1 MQYSISLIR
10 FTIVKPNSAWATP
23 DFDDSHWS
31 VAEFSEISQLARR
44 GPLYLRFEHDLG
56 WREINNSYFRARHSA
71 PFEIW
76 VNGAH
81 KLRSAE
87 SSRDWRDYTLDR
99 RRAERIGRN
108 VYAISIDFG
117 DETEPFFEIEH
128 VLGEWVEVEIRTAK
142 IAPVIPDKIRDATA
156 MRGPDGAFYLTGTT
170 GPDEFFGEYSP
181 RGWLIN
187 DGIQVFLSID
197 MKEWKSLGYVW
208 QFERDATWNRDFGTF
223 NGRGP
228 ARAVF
233 APKIHFIRGKWWIS
247 YCVNSHTGARS
258 FGVSLLYADAPDGP
272 YTDVSPSKPLDG
284 GFDANL
290 FEDDG
295 GEVWMIRNEC
305 FLARLNME
313 MDALAEAPR
322 EIAAANFPHIGFE
335 GASLFKYRNRYF
347 LSAAEWNIHADGSE
361 SYDCMIATADA
372 PDGPYENRYL
382 ALRFGGHNSFFTG
395 ENGSLYATVWAN
407 IGAYEQVSIIEME
420 LDDEGKLRPQ
430 LRACE

>member
-1 MQYSISLIR
+1 LQSSIARIR
-10 FTIVKPNSAWATP
+10 FTTTRPQSAWTTP
-23 DFDDSHWS
+23 AFDDSHWETC
-31 VAEFSEISQLARR
+31 EFSQIARLARR
-44 GPLYLRFEHDLG
+44 GPLFLRFERDLS
-56 WREINNSYFRARHSA
+56 WREINTSYFRARHSA

-76 VNGAH
+76 VNGTH

-87 SSRDWRDYTLDR
+87 LSDDWRNYTLDR

-108 VYAISIDFG
+108 FYAISIDFG
-117 DETEPFFEIEH
+117 DQTQPIFEIEH
-128 VLGEWVEVEIRTAK
+128 VIGDWVEVESRTAK
-142 IAPVIPDKIRDATA
+142 IAPVIPDKIRDASA

-170 GPDEFFGEYSP
+170 GPDEFFGEYTP

-187 DGIQVFLSID
+187 DGIQVFRSPD
-197 MKEWKSLGYVW
+197 MKAWKSLGYVW

-233 APKIHFIRGKWWIS
+233 APKIHFIKGKWWIS

-258 FGVSLLYADAPDGP
+258 FGVSLLCADAPEGP
-272 YTDVSPSKPLDG
+272 YRDVSQSKPLDG

-290 FEDDG
+290 FEDED

-305 FLARLNME
+305 FLARLGAE
-313 MDALAEAPR
+313 MNGFIEPPR

-335 GASLFKYRNRYF
+335 GASLFKYQNRYH

-372 PDGPYENRYL
+372 PDGPYGNRYL
-382 ALRFGGHNSFFTG
+382 ALRFGGHNSFFSG
-395 ENGSLYATVWAN
+395 ANGALYATVWAN
-407 IGAYEQVSIIEME
+407 PRAYEQVSIVEME
-420 LDDEGKLRPQ
+420 FDEDSKLRP
-430 LRACE
+430 RAP